1 MPTPNRLPRALV
13 LAALTVTLAL
23 LAPQAAQARAHEKL
37 IADLQ
42 LTSHTP
48 GTPTGLTLHLV
59 WPDNGPDGRPK
70 PEAKGVFTLPDGA
83 QIDESAVPTCTASD
97 TELELE
103 GGAACPAGSDL
114 GPGQVSLLTGAG
126 APVDPLLLDNEWYH
140 GPSQIFALFTPH
152 GAPRPILTVNRVK
165 IEGTSFVAQP
175 SLPPGVQP
183 GSKTVPK
190 QSDQEVREIVNN
202 GHAFVTTPPACPA
215 SGEWVSHSSVTYDD
229 GSVDTATSETPCG

>member
-1 MPTPNRLPRALV
+1 MLGACLLDPLGIEALQQRSRRSRRRHAAVTAGGYGSLAPSRGEGMPTPNRLPRALV

-103 GGAACPAGSDL
+103 GGAACPAGS
-114 GPGQVSLLTGAG
+114 
-126 APVDPLLLDNEWYH
+126 
-140 GPSQIFALFTPH
+140 
-152 GAPRPILTVNRVK
+152 
-165 IEGTSFVAQP
+165 
-175 SLPPGVQP
+175 
-183 GSKTVPK
+183 
-190 QSDQEVREIVNN
+190 
-202 GHAFVTTPPACPA
+202 
-215 SGEWVSHSSVTYDD
+215 
-229 GSVDTATSETPCG
+229 